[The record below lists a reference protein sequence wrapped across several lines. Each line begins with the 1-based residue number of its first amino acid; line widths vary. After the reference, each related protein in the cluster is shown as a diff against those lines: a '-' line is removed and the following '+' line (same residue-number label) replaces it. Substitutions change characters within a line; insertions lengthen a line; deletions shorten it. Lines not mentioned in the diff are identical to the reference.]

1 MSEKIPSAIENK
13 PPAPLF
19 KEGEVFDAK
28 KRLANLRKK
37 YHGEEGLEHLEEF
50 KEKLNFQE
58 LGFSSVEVKLFNLI
72 EAKPEASLDD
82 LNSLIESEVKKYAL
96 TKKQTEIIFSIFKG
110 YQEKHQAIKEM
121 TNQHLDE
128 KGEVKGKELF
138 KEFFNK
144 EPRDEVKVL
153 IRPMTIN
160 FCPKNLDD
168 YVYLIDDAFLEG
180 REAGDDDRAL
190 AKKYAGRRLEG
201 SLLKGFN
208 NLVTIENPFFF
219 DKNIDELSAVLNHE
233 EQHAFNSLKVDVHNV
248 EIDKLLDKINNIEK
262 ETGAKI
268 PEELKSFLIKN
279 YQTEL
284 FIKDEI
290 SAYFKE
296 GLSPKYISKVLLEK
310 NTLYDYG
317 FDYNKPAGGQENE
330 FDEKYVQLVKN
341 AIIAFFDLLK
351 HGYSNEEV
359 QNLLFHEP
367 IGTWPRVTARISG
380 RKKSPEDKKK
390 DEEKYISKVIYHK

>member
-1 MSEKIPSAIENK
+1 MSEKIPSSFEKK

-58 LGFSSVEVKLFNLI
+58 LGFSSIEAKLFNLI
-72 EAKPEASLDD
+72 EAKPEASLED
-82 LNSLIESEVKKYAL
+82 LSGLIKNEIKKYAL
-96 TKKQTEIIFSIFKG
+96 TKRQTEIIFSIFWG
-110 YQEKHQAIKEM
+110 YQEKHQAIKGI
-121 TNQHLDE
+121 TSQHLDE
-128 KGEVKGKELF
+128 EGEIKGKELF

-168 YVYLIDDAFLEG
+168 YAYLIDGAFLEG

-190 AKKYAGRRLEG
+190 AKKYAGRRLGG

-208 NLVTIENPFFF
+208 NLVTIENPSFF
-219 DKNIDELSAVLNHE
+219 DKSIDELSSVLDHE
-233 EQHAFNSLKVDVHNV
+233 EQHAFNSLKTDVYNV
-248 EIDKLLDKINNIEK
+248 EIDKLLGKINNIER

-268 PEELKSFLIKN
+268 SEELKAFLIKN

-296 GLSPKYISKVLLEK
+296 RLSPKYISKVLLEK
-310 NTLYDYG
+310 NTLYHYG
-317 FDYNKPAGGQENE
+317 FDYNKSVAGQENE
-330 FDEKYVQLVKN
+330 FDAEYVKLVKN
-341 AIIAFFDLLK
+341 AIIAFYDLLK

-359 QNLLFHEP
+359 QNLLFNEL
-367 IGTWPRVTARISG
+367 IGTWPRVVERISG
-380 RKKSPEDKKK
+380 GKKSPEDKKK